1 MTSAIFIFLSKIAFT
16 ASITIGGGSF
26 ANVLNGLG
34 DALPEGSQ
42 IQVGSFDGVEP
53 SKSGADFTSVD
64 WQSFNPFLGIGS
76 TNPDE
81 VIGTFSAGEGLES
94 VFQISSELDAE
105 LGDLFP
111 SEFPVRL
118 GLRIFDTTAN
128 SLEGVAYNTVVR
140 DVSTW
145 VFNDPE
151 VITNQPPTPSIA
163 TEDDSL
169 MFWEDNENPFQTS
182 ITTTDDS
189 TRIEEL
195 EAQLASVI
203 AERDAR
209 PTQEDYDALIAE
221 RDENLENYTANLAE
235 KGGVITTLSE
245 SITEKDAAYALV
257 VAERDENLENY
268 TANLAEKDGVI
279 TTLSESITEKDAAY
293 ALVVAERDENLENYT
308 ANLAE
313 KDGVITTLSES
324 ITEKDAAHALVVAER
339 DENLEN
345 YTANLA
351 EKDGVITTLSESI
364 TEKDAAYALVVAERR
379 YENLE
384 NYTANL
390 AEKDGVI
397 TTLSESITEKDAA
410 YALVVAE
417 RDENL
422 ENYTANLA
430 GKDGV
435 ITTLSESITE
445 KDAAYALV
453 VAERD
458 SRFEDTDADGITDI
472 KEIELE
478 TDPNVGTVFY
488 LNNTEFETAV
498 ASARETGQNDVIID
512 PLSFGLVL
520 GSTYEAVIAERDARF
535 IDTDKDGLT
544 DLKEAELESDNNEL
558 TPFYLQDAYEL
569 GVESA
574 RFEGRADVTNNPN
587 AYSLVSDAQYN
598 LVVAERDGRPT
609 QEDLA
614 EVIAER
620 DARPTLGEVKDARLG
635 SVVLQSDNANNSV
648 KIRFSIEETDD
659 FKVWTKRDGVN
670 EVTVPLEAG
679 SKFYRFALQDE

>member
-1 MTSAIFIFLSKIAFT
+1 MKTIAITSAIFIFLSKIAFT

-94 VFQISSELDAE
+94 VFQINSDLDAE

-145 VFNDPE
+145 IFNDPE

-163 TEDDSL
+163 TGDDSL

-182 ITTTDDS
+182 ITTTNDS

-221 RDENLENYTANLAE
+221 RDESLESYTE
-235 KGGVITTLSE
+235 
-245 SITEKDAAYALV
+245 
-257 VAERDENLENY
+257 
-268 TANLAEKDGVI
+268 NLAEKDGVI
-279 TTLSESITEKDAAY
+279 TTLSESIA
-293 ALVVAERDENLENYT
+293 
-308 ANLAE
+308 
-313 KDGVITTLSES
+313 
-324 ITEKDAAHALVVAER
+324 EKDAAHALVVAER

-364 TEKDAAYALVVAERR
+364 AEKDAAYALVVVERD
-379 YENLE
+379 ENLE
-384 NYTANL
+384 NYTENL
-390 AEKDGVI
+390 AEKDGVV

-410 YALVVAE
+410 YALVVVE

-422 ENYTANLA
+422 ENYTENLA
-430 GKDGV
+430 EKDGV

-574 RFEGRADVTNNPN
+574 RFEGRTDVTNNPN
-587 AYSLVSDAQYN
+587 AYSLVTNAQYN
-598 LVVAERDGRPT
+598 FVVAERDGRPT

>member
-293 ALVVAERDENLENYT
+293 ALVVVERDENLENYT
-308 ANLAE
+308 ENLAE
-313 KDGVITTLSES
+313 
-324 ITEKDAAHALVVAER
+324 
-339 DENLEN
+339 
-345 YTANLA
+345 
-351 EKDGVITTLSESI
+351 
-364 TEKDAAYALVVAERR
+364 
-379 YENLE
+379 
-384 NYTANL
+384 
-390 AEKDGVI
+390 
-397 TTLSESITEKDAA
+397 
-410 YALVVAE
+410 
-417 RDENL
+417 
-422 ENYTANLA
+422 
-430 GKDGV
+430 KDGV

>member
-1 MTSAIFIFLSKIAFT
+1 MKTIVMTSAIFIFLSKIAFT

-308 ANLAE
+308 ENLAE
-313 KDGVITTLSES
+313 KV
-324 ITEKDAAHALVVAER
+324 
-339 DENLEN
+339 
-345 YTANLA
+345 
-351 EKDGVITTLSESI
+351 GVITTLSESI
-364 TEKDAAYALVVAERR
+364 TEKDAAYALVV
-379 YENLE
+379 
-384 NYTANL
+384 
-390 AEKDGVI
+390 V
-397 TTLSESITEKDAA
+397 
-410 YALVVAE
+410 E

-422 ENYTANLA
+422 ENYTENLA
-430 GKDGV
+430 EKDGV

-458 SRFEDTDADGITDI
+458 SRFEDTDADGIT
-472 KEIELE
+472 
-478 TDPNVGTVFY
+478 
-488 LNNTEFETAV
+488 
-498 ASARETGQNDVIID
+498 
-512 PLSFGLVL
+512 
-520 GSTYEAVIAERDARF
+520 
-535 IDTDKDGLT
+535 
-544 DLKEAELESDNNEL
+544 
-558 TPFYLQDAYEL
+558 
-569 GVESA
+569 
-574 RFEGRADVTNNPN
+574 
-587 AYSLVSDAQYN
+587 
-598 LVVAERDGRPT
+598 
-609 QEDLA
+609 
-614 EVIAER
+614 
-620 DARPTLGEVKDARLG
+620 
-635 SVVLQSDNANNSV
+635 
-648 KIRFSIEETDD
+648 
-659 FKVWTKRDGVN
+659 
-670 EVTVPLEAG
+670 
-679 SKFYRFALQDE
+679 

>member
-145 VFNDPE
+145 IFNDPE

-182 ITTTDDS
+182 ITTTNDS

-209 PTQEDYDALIAE
+209 PTQDDYDALI
-221 RDENLENYTANLAE
+221 
-235 KGGVITTLSE
+235 
-245 SITEKDAAYALV
+245 
-257 VAERDENLENY
+257 AERDENLENY

-324 ITEKDAAHALVVAER
+324 ITEKDAAYALVVVER

-351 EKDGVITTLSESI
+351 EKDGVITTM
-364 TEKDAAYALVVAERR
+364 
-379 YENLE
+379 
-384 NYTANL
+384 
-390 AEKDGVI
+390 
-397 TTLSESITEKDAA
+397 
-410 YALVVAE
+410 
-417 RDENL
+417 
-422 ENYTANLA
+422 
-430 GKDGV
+430 
-435 ITTLSESITE
+435 SESITE

-569 GVESA
+569 GIESA
-574 RFEGRADVTNNPN
+574 RFEGRTDVTNNPN

>member
-1 MTSAIFIFLSKIAFT
+1 
-16 ASITIGGGSF
+16 
-26 ANVLNGLG
+26 
-34 DALPEGSQ
+34 
-42 IQVGSFDGVEP
+42 
-53 SKSGADFTSVD
+53 
-64 WQSFNPFLGIGS
+64 
-76 TNPDE
+76 
-81 VIGTFSAGEGLES
+81 SAGEGLES

-235 KGGVITTLSE
+235 K
-245 SITEKDAAYALV
+245 
-257 VAERDENLENY
+257 
-268 TANLAEKDGVI
+268 DGVI

-308 ANLAE
+308 ENLAE

-324 ITEKDAAHALVVAER
+324 ITEKEAAYALVVAER

-345 YTANLA
+345 YTENLA

-364 TEKDAAYALVVAERR
+364 TEKDAAYALVV
-379 YENLE
+379 
-384 NYTANL
+384 
-390 AEKDGVI
+390 V
-397 TTLSESITEKDAA
+397 
-410 YALVVAE
+410 E

-422 ENYTANLA
+422 ENYTENLA
-430 GKDGV
+430 EKDGV

-574 RFEGRADVTNNPN
+574 RFEGRTDVTNNPN
-587 AYSLVSDAQYN
+587 AYSLVTNAQYN
-598 LVVAERDGRPT
+598 FVVAERDGRPT

>member
-268 TANLAEKDGVI
+268 TENLAEKDGVI

-308 ANLAE
+308 ENLAE
-313 KDGVITTLSES
+313 
-324 ITEKDAAHALVVAER
+324 
-339 DENLEN
+339 
-345 YTANLA
+345 
-351 EKDGVITTLSESI
+351 
-364 TEKDAAYALVVAERR
+364 
-379 YENLE
+379 
-384 NYTANL
+384 
-390 AEKDGVI
+390 
-397 TTLSESITEKDAA
+397 
-410 YALVVAE
+410 
-417 RDENL
+417 
-422 ENYTANLA
+422 
-430 GKDGV
+430 KDGV

-574 RFEGRADVTNNPN
+574 RFEGRTDVTNNPN
-587 AYSLVSDAQYN
+587 AYSLVTNAQYN
-598 LVVAERDGRPT
+598 FVVAERDGRPT

>member
-257 VAERDENLENY
+257 VAERDENLEKY
-268 TANLAEKDGVI
+268 TENLAEKDGVI

-293 ALVVAERDENLENYT
+293 ALVVVERDENLENYT
-308 ANLAE
+308 ENLAE
-313 KDGVITTLSES
+313 
-324 ITEKDAAHALVVAER
+324 
-339 DENLEN
+339 
-345 YTANLA
+345 
-351 EKDGVITTLSESI
+351 
-364 TEKDAAYALVVAERR
+364 
-379 YENLE
+379 
-384 NYTANL
+384 
-390 AEKDGVI
+390 
-397 TTLSESITEKDAA
+397 
-410 YALVVAE
+410 
-417 RDENL
+417 
-422 ENYTANLA
+422 
-430 GKDGV
+430 KDGV

-574 RFEGRADVTNNPN
+574 RFEGRTDVTNNPN
-587 AYSLVSDAQYN
+587 AYSLVTNAQYN
-598 LVVAERDGRPT
+598 FVVAERDGRPT

>member
-145 VFNDPE
+145 IFNDPE

-268 TANLAEKDGVI
+268 TDNLAEKDGVI

-293 ALVVAERDENLENYT
+293 ALVVVERDENLENYT
-308 ANLAE
+308 ENLAE
-313 KDGVITTLSES
+313 
-324 ITEKDAAHALVVAER
+324 
-339 DENLEN
+339 
-345 YTANLA
+345 
-351 EKDGVITTLSESI
+351 
-364 TEKDAAYALVVAERR
+364 
-379 YENLE
+379 
-384 NYTANL
+384 
-390 AEKDGVI
+390 
-397 TTLSESITEKDAA
+397 
-410 YALVVAE
+410 
-417 RDENL
+417 
-422 ENYTANLA
+422 
-430 GKDGV
+430 KDGV

-574 RFEGRADVTNNPN
+574 RFEGRTDVTNNPN
-587 AYSLVSDAQYN
+587 AYSLVTNAQYN
-598 LVVAERDGRPT
+598 FVVAERDGRPT

>member
-1 MTSAIFIFLSKIAFT
+1 MKTIAITSAIFIFLSKIAFT

-94 VFQISSELDAE
+94 VFQINSDLDAE

-145 VFNDPE
+145 IFNDPE

-195 EAQLASVI
+195 EVQLASVI

-221 RDENLENYTANLAE
+221 RDESLESYTE
-235 KGGVITTLSE
+235 
-245 SITEKDAAYALV
+245 
-257 VAERDENLENY
+257 
-268 TANLAEKDGVI
+268 
-279 TTLSESITEKDAAY
+279 
-293 ALVVAERDENLENYT
+293 
-308 ANLAE
+308 NLAE

-364 TEKDAAYALVVAERR
+364 TEKDAAYALVVVERD
-379 YENLE
+379 ENLE
-384 NYTANL
+384 NYTENL

-410 YALVVAE
+410 YALVVVE

-422 ENYTANLA
+422 ENYTENLA
-430 GKDGV
+430 EKDGV

-574 RFEGRADVTNNPN
+574 RFEGRTDVTNNPN
-587 AYSLVSDAQYN
+587 AYSLVTNAQYN
-598 LVVAERDGRPT
+598 FVVAERDGRPT

>member
-145 VFNDPE
+145 IFNDPE

-235 KGGVITTLSE
+235 K
-245 SITEKDAAYALV
+245 
-257 VAERDENLENY
+257 
-268 TANLAEKDGVI
+268 DGVI
-279 TTLSESITEKDAAY
+279 TTLSESIA
-293 ALVVAERDENLENYT
+293 
-308 ANLAE
+308 
-313 KDGVITTLSES
+313 
-324 ITEKDAAHALVVAER
+324 
-339 DENLEN
+339 
-345 YTANLA
+345 
-351 EKDGVITTLSESI
+351 
-364 TEKDAAYALVVAERR
+364 
-379 YENLE
+379 
-384 NYTANL
+384 
-390 AEKDGVI
+390 
-397 TTLSESITEKDAA
+397 
-410 YALVVAE
+410 
-417 RDENL
+417 
-422 ENYTANLA
+422 
-430 GKDGV
+430 
-435 ITTLSESITE
+435 E

-520 GSTYEAVIAERDARF
+520 DSTYEAVIAERDARF

-569 GVESA
+569 GIESA
-574 RFEGRADVTNNPN
+574 RFEGRTDVTNNPN

-620 DARPTLGEVKDARLG
+620 DARPTLGEVRDARLG

-679 SKFYRFALQDE
+679 RKFYRFALQDE

>member
-1 MTSAIFIFLSKIAFT
+1 
-16 ASITIGGGSF
+16 
-26 ANVLNGLG
+26 
-34 DALPEGSQ
+34 
-42 IQVGSFDGVEP
+42 
-53 SKSGADFTSVD
+53 
-64 WQSFNPFLGIGS
+64 S

-293 ALVVAERDENLENYT
+293 ALVVVERDENLENYT

-313 KDGVITTLSES
+313 
-324 ITEKDAAHALVVAER
+324 
-339 DENLEN
+339 
-345 YTANLA
+345 
-351 EKDGVITTLSESI
+351 
-364 TEKDAAYALVVAERR
+364 
-379 YENLE
+379 
-384 NYTANL
+384 
-390 AEKDGVI
+390 
-397 TTLSESITEKDAA
+397 
-410 YALVVAE
+410 
-417 RDENL
+417 
-422 ENYTANLA
+422 
-430 GKDGV
+430 KDGV

-574 RFEGRADVTNNPN
+574 RFEGRTDVTNNPN
-587 AYSLVSDAQYN
+587 AYSLVTNAQYN
-598 LVVAERDGRPT
+598 FVVAERDGRPT

>member
-1 MTSAIFIFLSKIAFT
+1 MKTIAITSAIFIFLSKIAFT

-94 VFQISSELDAE
+94 VFQINSDLDAE

-145 VFNDPE
+145 IFNDPE

-195 EAQLASVI
+195 EVQLASVI

-221 RDENLENYTANLAE
+221 RDESLESYTE
-235 KGGVITTLSE
+235 
-245 SITEKDAAYALV
+245 
-257 VAERDENLENY
+257 
-268 TANLAEKDGVI
+268 
-279 TTLSESITEKDAAY
+279 
-293 ALVVAERDENLENYT
+293 
-308 ANLAE
+308 NLAE

-364 TEKDAAYALVVAERR
+364 
-379 YENLE
+379 
-384 NYTANL
+384 
-390 AEKDGVI
+390 AEK
-397 TTLSESITEKDAA
+397 
-410 YALVVAE
+410 
-417 RDENL
+417 
-422 ENYTANLA
+422 
-430 GKDGV
+430 
-435 ITTLSESITE
+435 
-445 KDAAYALV
+445 
-453 VAERD
+453 
-458 SRFEDTDADGITDI
+458 
-472 KEIELE
+472 
-478 TDPNVGTVFY
+478 
-488 LNNTEFETAV
+488 
-498 ASARETGQNDVIID
+498 
-512 PLSFGLVL
+512 
-520 GSTYEAVIAERDARF
+520 
-535 IDTDKDGLT
+535 
-544 DLKEAELESDNNEL
+544 
-558 TPFYLQDAYEL
+558 
-569 GVESA
+569 
-574 RFEGRADVTNNPN
+574 
-587 AYSLVSDAQYN
+587 
-598 LVVAERDGRPT
+598 
-609 QEDLA
+609 
-614 EVIAER
+614 
-620 DARPTLGEVKDARLG
+620 
-635 SVVLQSDNANNSV
+635 
-648 KIRFSIEETDD
+648 
-659 FKVWTKRDGVN
+659 
-670 EVTVPLEAG
+670 
-679 SKFYRFALQDE
+679 

>member
-1 MTSAIFIFLSKIAFT
+1 MKTIAITSAIFIFLSKIAFT

-94 VFQISSELDAE
+94 VFQINSDLDAE

-145 VFNDPE
+145 IFNDPE

-221 RDENLENYTANLAE
+221 RDENLENYTE
-235 KGGVITTLSE
+235 
-245 SITEKDAAYALV
+245 
-257 VAERDENLENY
+257 
-268 TANLAEKDGVI
+268 
-279 TTLSESITEKDAAY
+279 
-293 ALVVAERDENLENYT
+293 
-308 ANLAE
+308 NLAE

-324 ITEKDAAHALVVAER
+324 ITEKDAAH
-339 DENLEN
+339 
-345 YTANLA
+345 
-351 EKDGVITTLSESI
+351 
-364 TEKDAAYALVVAERR
+364 
-379 YENLE
+379 
-384 NYTANL
+384 
-390 AEKDGVI
+390 
-397 TTLSESITEKDAA
+397 
-410 YALVVAE
+410 
-417 RDENL
+417 
-422 ENYTANLA
+422 
-430 GKDGV
+430 
-435 ITTLSESITE
+435 
-445 KDAAYALV
+445 ALV

-574 RFEGRADVTNNPN
+574 RFEGRTDVTNNPN
-587 AYSLVSDAQYN
+587 AYSLVTNAQYN
-598 LVVAERDGRPT
+598 FVVAERDGRPT

>member
-1 MTSAIFIFLSKIAFT
+1 MKTIAITSAIFIFLSKIAFT

-94 VFQISSELDAE
+94 VFQINSDLDAE

-145 VFNDPE
+145 IFNDPE

-221 RDENLENYTANLAE
+221 RDESLESYTENLAE
-235 KGGVITTLSE
+235 KDGVITTLSE
-245 SITEKDAAYALV
+245 SITEKDAAHALV
-257 VAERDENLENY
+257 VEERDENLENY

-279 TTLSESITEKDAAY
+279 TTLSESIAEKDAAY

-308 ANLAE
+308 E
-313 KDGVITTLSES
+313 
-324 ITEKDAAHALVVAER
+324 
-339 DENLEN
+339 
-345 YTANLA
+345 NLA

-364 TEKDAAYALVVAERR
+364 TEKDAAYALVV
-379 YENLE
+379 
-384 NYTANL
+384 
-390 AEKDGVI
+390 V
-397 TTLSESITEKDAA
+397 
-410 YALVVAE
+410 E

-422 ENYTANLA
+422 ENYTENLA
-430 GKDGV
+430 EKDGV

-574 RFEGRADVTNNPN
+574 RFEGRTDVTNNPN
-587 AYSLVSDAQYN
+587 AYSLVTNAQYN
-598 LVVAERDGRPT
+598 FVVAERDGRPT

>member
-235 KGGVITTLSE
+235 
-245 SITEKDAAYALV
+245 
-257 VAERDENLENY
+257 
-268 TANLAEKDGVI
+268 
-279 TTLSESITEKDAAY
+279 
-293 ALVVAERDENLENYT
+293 
-308 ANLAE
+308 
-313 KDGVITTLSES
+313 
-324 ITEKDAAHALVVAER
+324 
-339 DENLEN
+339 
-345 YTANLA
+345 
-351 EKDGVITTLSESI
+351 
-364 TEKDAAYALVVAERR
+364 
-379 YENLE
+379 
-384 NYTANL
+384 
-390 AEKDGVI
+390 
-397 TTLSESITEKDAA
+397 
-410 YALVVAE
+410 
-417 RDENL
+417 
-422 ENYTANLA
+422 
-430 GKDGV
+430 KDGV

>member
-145 VFNDPE
+145 IFNDPE

-182 ITTTDDS
+182 ITTTNDS

-209 PTQEDYDALIAE
+209 PTQDDYDALI
-221 RDENLENYTANLAE
+221 
-235 KGGVITTLSE
+235 
-245 SITEKDAAYALV
+245 
-257 VAERDENLENY
+257 AERDENLENY

-313 KDGVITTLSES
+313 KDGL
-324 ITEKDAAHALVVAER
+324 
-339 DENLEN
+339 
-345 YTANLA
+345 
-351 EKDGVITTLSESI
+351 ITTLSESI
-364 TEKDAAYALVVAERR
+364 TEKDAAYALVVVERD
-379 YENLE
+379 ENLE

-390 AEKDGVI
+390 AEKDGM
-397 TTLSESITEKDAA
+397 
-410 YALVVAE
+410 
-417 RDENL
+417 
-422 ENYTANLA
+422 
-430 GKDGV
+430 

-569 GVESA
+569 GIESA
-574 RFEGRADVTNNPN
+574 RFEGRTDVTNNPN

>member
-145 VFNDPE
+145 IFNDPE

-209 PTQEDYDALIAE
+209 PTQEDYNALI
-221 RDENLENYTANLAE
+221 
-235 KGGVITTLSE
+235 
-245 SITEKDAAYALV
+245 
-257 VAERDENLENY
+257 AERDENLENY

-293 ALVVAERDENLENYT
+293 ALVVVERDENLENYT

-324 ITEKDAAHALVVAER
+324 IAEKDAAYALVVVER

-364 TEKDAAYALVVAERR
+364 A
-379 YENLE
+379 
-384 NYTANL
+384 
-390 AEKDGVI
+390 
-397 TTLSESITEKDAA
+397 
-410 YALVVAE
+410 
-417 RDENL
+417 
-422 ENYTANLA
+422 
-430 GKDGV
+430 
-435 ITTLSESITE
+435 E

-498 ASARETGQNDVIID
+498 ASARETGQNDVIKD

-520 GSTYEAVIAERDARF
+520 GSTYEAVITERDARF

-569 GVESA
+569 GIESA
-574 RFEGRADVTNNPN
+574 RFEGRTDVTNNPN

-620 DARPTLGEVKDARLG
+620 DARPTLGEVRDARLG

-679 SKFYRFALQDE
+679 RKFYRFALQDE

>member
-203 AERDAR
+203 AER
-209 PTQEDYDALIAE
+209 E
-221 RDENLENYTANLAE
+221 
-235 KGGVITTLSE
+235 
-245 SITEKDAAYALV
+245 ITEKDAAYALV

-324 ITEKDAAHALVVAER
+324 ITEKDAAYALVVAER

-351 EKDGVITTLSESI
+351 E
-364 TEKDAAYALVVAERR
+364 
-379 YENLE
+379 
-384 NYTANL
+384 
-390 AEKDGVI
+390 
-397 TTLSESITEKDAA
+397 
-410 YALVVAE
+410 
-417 RDENL
+417 
-422 ENYTANLA
+422 
-430 GKDGV
+430 KDGV

>member
-145 VFNDPE
+145 IFNDPE

-209 PTQEDYDALIAE
+209 PTQEDYNALI
-221 RDENLENYTANLAE
+221 
-235 KGGVITTLSE
+235 
-245 SITEKDAAYALV
+245 
-257 VAERDENLENY
+257 AERDENLENY

-308 ANLAE
+308 ANLVE

-324 ITEKDAAHALVVAER
+324 IAEKDAAYALVVAER

-364 TEKDAAYALVVAERR
+364 A
-379 YENLE
+379 
-384 NYTANL
+384 
-390 AEKDGVI
+390 
-397 TTLSESITEKDAA
+397 
-410 YALVVAE
+410 
-417 RDENL
+417 
-422 ENYTANLA
+422 
-430 GKDGV
+430 
-435 ITTLSESITE
+435 E

-488 LNNTEFETAV
+488 LNNTDFETAV
-498 ASARETGQNDVIID
+498 ASARETGQNDVIKD

-520 GSTYEAVIAERDARF
+520 GSTYEAVITERDARF

-558 TPFYLQDAYEL
+558 TVFYLQDAYEL
-569 GVESA
+569 GIESA
-574 RFEGRADVTNNPN
+574 RFEGRTDVTNNPN

-620 DARPTLGEVKDARLG
+620 DARPTLGEVRDARLG

-679 SKFYRFALQDE
+679 RKFYRFALQDE